1 MYNKIVLCEEQERG
15 FRHNAIHDPTK
26 PVWDYEYHEDEPK
39 WRAMGLYP
47 GWRKCRTGEKAT
59 EAERTCELCIKPKPE
74 VDFVHAEGE
83 NAGSVSDQRRYLENW
98 VEGMM
103 NVVGIQDKAVARE
116 MIHRM
121 KPQEVLSHFAE
132 YRVPSHELEGYD
144 TCDDSDPD
152 GERTIMPSPPKL
164 KPLIPLIASA
174 STLDLGENGL
184 KYELES
190 LSLQKTPTASSSSSD
205 GLFMRPSKSFFAK

>member
-1 MYNKIVLCEEQERG
+1 
-15 FRHNAIHDPTK
+15 
-26 PVWDYEYHEDEPK
+26 
-39 WRAMGLYP
+39 
-47 GWRKCRTGEKAT
+47 
-59 EAERTCELCIKPKPE
+59 
-74 VDFVHAEGE
+74 
-83 NAGSVSDQRRYLENW
+83 
-98 VEGMM
+98 M